1 MNSVEMAQLLRLVS
15 EYDNRS
21 FTVETVDAWLLI
33 AKDMRLDVAIQAVLM
48 FFSRPVS
55 ATEGKRV
62 YFTPNELAFWY
73 RKARDQ
79 REVEEARNRSM
90 MTPQQRKAME
100 HAEEQARIRAIDA
113 KVATAPPKVSPVPEF
128 EVEKLAAN
136 RARLSELMNRSMRDV
151 PKDNS

>member
-1 MNSVEMAQLLRLVS
+1 MNSVEMAQVLRLVS

-33 AKDMRLDVAIQAVLM
+33 AKDMRVDIAIQAVLM

-55 ATEGKRV
+55 ATEGRRV

-90 MTPQQRKAME
+90 MTPAQRRQVE
-100 HAEEQARIRAIDA
+100 REEEQARIRAIDA
-113 KVATAPPKVSPVPEF
+113 KVATAPPAVSPVPEVN
-128 EVEKLAAN
+128 VEKLASN
-136 RARLSELMNRSMRDV
+136 RAKLSELMNRSMREV
-151 PKDNS
+151 PKDNA